1 MTSLHANIV
10 RCVALLL
17 ALSAT
22 GACAR
27 VASVPPQLRAREFQL
42 TRVDGKA
49 VRGAQPFSAP
59 VGSRAEAA
67 ECQDRVADGLL
78 SISKDGRSF
87 TYHSTLRDCT
97 GAVLV
102 SEANEG
108 TLEARGDSLV
118 FLIEGSAGAVSFRGV
133 YVDSTITVLQLGGRL
148 EFVRR

>member
-1 MTSLHANIV
+1 MTRSHAIV
-10 RCVALLL
+10 VHRAILLL
-17 ALSAT
+17 AVLAAS
-22 GACAR
+22 ACAR

-42 TRVDGKA
+42 IRVDGKA
-49 VRGAQPFSAP
+49 VRGARPFSAP

-67 ECQDRVADGLL
+67 ECQDRVADGNL

-118 FLIEGSAGAVSFRGV
+118 FLIEGNAGAVSFRGV
-133 YVDSTITVLQLGGRL
+133 YADSTITVLQLGGRL